1 MEIERT
7 MCFNYLFMSFL
18 SYETF
23 ISKQCLEMAIF
34 NCLFTYNDENSDTTC
49 HLRRTVN
56 SKMFQIKEIFILLLM
71 GKMYYPCA
79 NFS

>member
-1 MEIERT
+1 
-7 MCFNYLFMSFL
+7 
-18 SYETF
+18 
-23 ISKQCLEMAIF
+23 MAIF